1 MREDWQILGL
11 ESPTDDLA
19 IVKKAYAARLRI
31 HRPDTDPEGFQR
43 LREAYER
50 ILERLRPR
58 PRSAALDAGL
68 GLPSSSRTPPDLFSP
83 PQREASPGTEGGPAP
98 TMEREVTLPDIDLPS
113 APTTPPADRLD
124 IALDPGPSYRRDL
137 SEQWRSLWGD
147 PDQRRSKD
155 AWIAF
160 LAGEEWLHLPTRR
173 RLEME
178 ILVTLQE
185 AWQENELRWIH
196 AQAWLL
202 LERHFGWLER
212 ELALAKIFL
221 EDFVDHLA
229 EEIRRSGRRWDP
241 DRFPTAPV
249 VRSEPFD
256 VGSREGWRFSPG
268 AIFPILLV
276 LSIVLRIGLHGG
288 FGSGDRSDR
297 IPWADGVG
305 SEPDYHGRE
314 VAEPPMRGSREWNIP
329 PSPEPAPAP
338 ERPIVRLRTWTDET
352 GGILPNSCASATDPD
367 ETCPWTNIVQVLR
380 AGREQ
385 DARLVLTV
393 GEEVVETLAVE
404 LNIAQRLRLCSRRGK
419 DVVAI
424 EEGFDPCASKVV
436 KAWSVDR
443 LEFRSVGT
451 AAVAC
456 DTSQSCRWKTMGF

>member
-19 IVKKAYAARLRI
+19 IVKRAYAARLRV
-31 HRPDTDPEGFQR
+31 HRPETDPEGFQR

-68 GLPSSSRTPPDLFSP
+68 GLPRSSRTPPDPFSP
-83 PQREASPGTEGGPAP
+83 PLHEASQGTEGGPAP
-98 TMEREVTLPDIDLPS
+98 TMEREVTLPEIELP
-113 APTTPPADRLD
+113 PTRMRPPADRLD
-124 IALDPGPSYRRDL
+124 IALDPGPAHRRDL

-155 AWIAF
+155 AWVGF

-185 AWQENELRWIH
+185 AWLENELRWIH
-196 AQAWLL
+196 GQAWLL
-202 LERHFGWLER
+202 LERQFGWLER
-212 ELALAKIFL
+212 EMALAKIFL

-229 EEIRRSGRRWDP
+229 EEVRRSGRKWDP
-241 DRFPTAPV
+241 DRFPPSPV
-249 VRSEPFD
+249 VRREEFD
-256 VGSREGWRFSPG
+256 AGSREGWRFSPG
-268 AIFPILLV
+268 AILPILV
-276 LSIVLRIGLHGG
+276 ILSIVFKFGLRGC
-288 FGSGDRSDR
+288 FDAGDPSNR

-305 SEPDYHGRE
+305 SESEFRGRE
-314 VAEPPMRGSREWNIP
+314 LAEAPMRGSRDWNMP
-329 PSPEPAPAP
+329 PSPQQSPAP

-352 GGILPNSCASATDPD
+352 GGILPNSCAAGTDSG
-367 ETCPWTNIVQVLR
+367 ESFPWMNIVQVLR

-404 LNIAQRLRLCSRRGK
+404 LNIAQRLRLCSRQGK
-419 DVVAI
+419 DVVVI
-424 EEGFDPCASKVV
+424 EEGFDPCASKVA

-443 LEFRSVGT
+443 LTFRSVGT